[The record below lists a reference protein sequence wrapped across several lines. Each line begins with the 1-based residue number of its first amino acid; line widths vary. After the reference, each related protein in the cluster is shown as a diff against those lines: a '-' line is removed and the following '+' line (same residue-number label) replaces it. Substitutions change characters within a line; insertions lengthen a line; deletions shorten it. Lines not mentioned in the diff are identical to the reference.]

1 MIDVIQRVALC
12 AASLFVVLLATS
24 RTSAEPRDLRVRITL
39 NTGAKL
45 EGVVRDGAL
54 YERLVDGQFVRTSSA
69 EMPGAGF
76 RLWQMNDTAGF
87 FFVKYADIRDFK
99 QIGNADAAAEAAA
112 EKAQLEKKLADK
124 PPAKPKAPETGKTV
138 GLLKKQSPPLT
149 DAGASLLRKFPPQAG
164 WTPEKKDQLE
174 NRGVVIG
181 AFPSPIEKEW
191 LDNYD
196 KWRQAYDHWL
206 AQNPDKAPK
215 SQSGSPTTPKSG
227 SKPSR
232 SMSKSKNT
240 AQDLPADSSGAAP
253 KSGDDPDV
261 SPKPG
266 VDGRPE
272 HERAHKTTKREER
285 EQEKKDEEKG
295 DDGDVHATDD
305 ATKDTGSGSSS
316 GN

>member
-24 RTSAEPRDLRVRITL
+24 RTSAEPRDLRVRVTL
-39 NTGAKL
+39 NSGTKL

-76 RLWQMNDTAGF
+76 RLWQMNDSAGF

-99 QIGNADAAAEAAA
+99 EIGNADAATEAAA
-112 EKAQLEKKLADK
+112 EKALLDKKLADK
-124 PPAKPKAPETGKTV
+124 APVKPKPPETGKTI
-138 GLLKKQSPPLT
+138 GILKKQSPPLT
-149 DAGASLLRKFPPQAG
+149 DAGASLLKKFPPQAG
-164 WTPEKKDQLE
+164 WTPEKKDQIEKRSL
-174 NRGVVIG
+174 VIG
-181 AFPSPIEKEW
+181 AFPSPIENEW

-215 SQSGSPTTPKSG
+215 PQAAPPTTPKSG

-232 SMSKSKNT
+232 SSSKSKNT
-240 AQDLPADSSGAAP
+240 GAASASADPSGAAP
-253 KSGDDPDV
+253 SGDDSDG
-261 SPKPG
+261 SAKTG

-272 HERAHKTTKREER
+272 KERAHKTTKREER
-285 EQEKKDEEKG
+285 EQEKKDEQKG
-295 DDGDVHATDD
+295 DDGDSHSTDD
-305 ATKDTGSGSSS
+305 SGKGTGSGSSS
-316 GN
+316 GD